1 MISSKNWHKW
11 GVWKKDKDFEKDTE
25 KDKDTKGADEGGG
38 RFRESCLVKG
48 IQTLLY
54 ALFYWKENKREH
66 WHDVD

>member
-1 MISSKNWHKW
+1 M
-11 GVWKKDKDFEKDTE
+11 WKKDKE
-25 KDKDTKGADEGGG
+25 TKGADEGAG